1 MKKKTLC
8 ISMLSALCI
17 LGGSIGVF
25 AKESP
30 VGHTR
35 NGAPCAT
42 VSTQLRAWRSN
53 LTQASKE
60 QGIENTAETSIGDEE
75 TTTLY
80 EEEAPSTTLN
90 PCPNNHAFCD
100 GFHDASGNPMGEGTP
115 CVKGHENCELHTG
128 GNAVD
133 EAHMHANQSGMH
145 QGNGNGHKMGNRDGS
160 GSCIQNQ

>member
-8 ISMLSALCI
+8 ISTLSVLCI

-25 AKESP
+25 AKEDP
-30 VGHTR
+30 VAHIGI
-35 NGAPCAT
+35 GAPCVT
-42 VSTQLRAWRSN
+42 TSTQLRAWKFN
-53 LTQASKE
+53 VTKALEE
-60 QGIENTAETSIGDEE
+60 QVLEKTATENIGDDE
-75 TTTLY
+75 TTTLS
-80 EEEAPSTTLN
+80 EAETPSTTN
-90 PCPNNHAFCD
+90 PCPNNHEFCD
-100 GFHDASGNPMGEGTP
+100 GLHNASGNPMGEGTP